1 MLMLNDVHDSFMG
14 LGIVIPFATFQEVFN
29 TQDEFTIQEVQ
40 SMYLKPK
47 L

>member
-1 MLMLNDVHDSFMG
+1 MLNDAQDSFMG
-14 LGIVIPFATFQEVFN
+14 LGMVIPFASFQDVFN
-29 TQDEFTIQEVQ
+29 TQDELTLQEVQ

>member
-1 MLMLNDVHDSFMG
+1 MLNDVQKSFMG
-14 LGIVIPFATFQEVFN
+14 LDMVIPFATFQEVFN
-29 TQDEFTIQEVQ
+29 TQDELTLQEVQ